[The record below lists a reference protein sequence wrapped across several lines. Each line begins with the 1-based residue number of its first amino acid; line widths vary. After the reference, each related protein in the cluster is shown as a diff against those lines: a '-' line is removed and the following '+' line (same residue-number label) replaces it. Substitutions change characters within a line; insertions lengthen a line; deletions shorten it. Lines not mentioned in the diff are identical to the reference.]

1 MNTLYSTDRSKWKCA
16 VKAPATSE
24 PQFHAPDLVSQVL
37 ERSLVLGCWD
47 SNASSVSRF
56 LPRRRAAR
64 AGKRFS
70 VSTTSESVKK
80 HRRSDF
86 VPCVE
91 PSALL
96 KEFEAATGLQCRDD
110 CYFNA
115 VHRMKMNL
123 PAGKSLRKVSPRLTI
138 HPSIE
143 RTVSSHE

>member
-1 MNTLYSTDRSKWKCA
+1 MNTLYSTNRSRWKCPD
-16 VKAPATSE
+16 KAHATSE

-47 SNASSVSRF
+47 SNASTVSRF
-56 LPRRRAAR
+56 LPRRRAVR
-64 AGKRFS
+64 SGKRFS
-70 VSTTSESVKK
+70 VSTANQSVKK

-110 CYFNA
+110 CDFKA
-115 VHRMKMNL
+115 VHRMNNEFTRREIFEESFAALNNPSLNRKDSV
-123 PAGKSLRKVSPRLTI
+123 KS
-138 HPSIE
+138 
-143 RTVSSHE
+143 